1 MQVQF
6 DTKIPKLKNKYTHKK
21 IIFGFFWVLD
31 LIHQNLRTQD
41 WFLGWISEFSGGS
54 RLGAEMSGT
63 GILFKPK
70 YDCQNYCCEGS
81 QIIL

>member
-1 MQVQF
+1 MNN
-6 DTKIPKLKNKYTHKK
+6 KKNF
-21 IIFGFFWVLD
+21 FGFFWVLD
-31 LIHQNLRTQD
+31 LIHQNLSTQD

-70 YDCQNYCCEGS
+70 HDCQNYCCEES
-81 QIIL
+81 QLIM